1 MISGKNRAKLI
12 SVSGSVEFSVV
23 LEERP
28 SYTTDVTEYPI
39 EGGQQYSDHASNR
52 PKSVSIEGIVTGQDA
67 STKLDNIRFWQEKR
81 LSVTYSGRGTYRNFI
96 IKEFRVVEDVS
107 IGDGF
112 RFSLV
117 LQEIKIAIVKT
128 ISVKPDPVLEK
139 IVSKTVPAQTQTQV
153 APISN
158 RGREQPQP
166 AIMGIPGPVFD
177 SVSILKSILN
187 PWSR

>member
-12 SVSGSVEFSVV
+12 SDSGSVEFSVV
-23 LEERP
+23 SEERP
-28 SYTTDVTEYPI
+28 SYTADVTEYPI

-52 PKSVSIEGIVTGQDA
+52 PISVSIEGIVTGHDA

-81 LSVTYSGRGTYRNFI
+81 LPVTYSGRGTYRNFI

-139 IVSKTVPAQTQTQV
+139 IVSNTVPAQTQTQV

-158 RGREQPQP
+158 RGREQPQS
-166 AIMGIPGPVFD
+166 AISRIRVSAVVG
-177 SVSILKSILN
+177 VSILKSILN